1 KRTPT
6 RLQPLGLTGIINTTF
21 SSYRPMLSF
30 PPFHM
35 VDTVIDSVMFR
46 DGNRMAQLSNPPAV
60 AIILSHG

>member
-1 KRTPT
+1 MWGSGVRG
-6 RLQPLGLTGIINTTF
+6 R
-21 SSYRPMLSF
+21 MLSF

-46 DGNRMAQLSNPPAV
+46 DGNRMAQLSNPPVV